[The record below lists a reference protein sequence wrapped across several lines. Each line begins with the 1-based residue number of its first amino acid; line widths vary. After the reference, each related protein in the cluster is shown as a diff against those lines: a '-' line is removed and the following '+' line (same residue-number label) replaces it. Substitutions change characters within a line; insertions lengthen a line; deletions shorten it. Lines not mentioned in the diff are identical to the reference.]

1 MRIIDCR
8 SVLCSSYLV
17 TLTSNITQFAVN
29 IIQGGMARGQKF
41 LWNIFGW
48 DVLTSNRLPVNTYND
63 GTTTG
68 ANYVGNIFMCVLD
81 DQTKPVLGA
90 WRRMPKRS
98 EEHTSEL
105 QSLMRI
111 SYAVFCFKK
120 KKTN

>member
-90 WRRMPKRS
+90 WRRMPKVEGERNKDRADRKS
-98 EEHTSEL
+98 TRLNSSHSCA
-105 QSLMRI
+105 SRMP
-111 SYAVFCFKK
+111 
-120 KKTN
+120 